1 MKKLDTSK
9 AIIIKFFMFTTS
21 LVGLALITA
30 FQPIYGNIPLIIIPG
45 ILVIVFAKPV
55 FFEKMKLTTLL
66 TLRILV
72 VFASLR
78 ILDPKYYVDI
88 VLVMLIVNIAE
99 ATYTDIFK
107 YKRYLNGIS
116 GIAVG
121 LGVLCLKGVWML
133 DAPYGDYYLI
143 TGLSS
148 TISLMYIIAYTIWNW
163 IFVTNEFSDSVS
175 LMHIGFLAT
184 PIIGSLLT
192 LPMGIYGGLGLW
204 LVLRANSLSIGGWLQ
219 IGAKEWFEEQF
230 VSEKFSKFVAF
241 TKTNNMQILFMLINV
256 ILVVFMFVLTIQLGG
271 NIGLNLSFLG

>member
-256 ILVVFMFVLTIQLGG
+256 ILVVFMFVLTTQLGG

>member
-256 ILVVFMFVLTIQLGG
+256 ILVVFIFVLTIQQGG

>member
-256 ILVVFMFVLTIQLGG
+256 ILVVLMFVLTIQQGG

>member
-256 ILVVFMFVLTIQLGG
+256 ILVVFMFVLTIQQGG